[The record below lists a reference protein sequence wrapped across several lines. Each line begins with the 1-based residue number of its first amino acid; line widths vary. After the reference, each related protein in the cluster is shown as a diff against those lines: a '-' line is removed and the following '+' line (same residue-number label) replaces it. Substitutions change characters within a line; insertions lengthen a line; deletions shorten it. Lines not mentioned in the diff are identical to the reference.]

1 MNKEKLKRLYEG
13 CQDKYAAAKAF
24 GSTYQSMYNLLYKEG
39 TTCKVDLLERIA
51 AYFNVSVGFF
61 FDDEGESVIASGKG
75 SVAVNGNNNDVANV
89 NIDDSVVLQERIKAL
104 EAENKAKDLLL
115 DEKERLIQILIQKN

>member
-13 CQDKYAAAKAF
+13 CPDKYAAAKAF

-51 AYFNVSVGFF
+51 SYFNVPVSFF
-61 FDDEGESVIASGKG
+61 FDDEAQNAIANGNS
-75 SVAVNGNNNDVANV
+75 SIAVNNNSGSIATGDA
-89 NIDDSVVLQERIKAL
+89 VLQERVTML
-104 EAENKAKDLLL
+104 EKLLE
-115 DEKERLIQILIQKN
+115 EKERTIKILMER